1 MKRRPF
7 WANYHMFFRL
17 KWFIS
22 VKIGW
27 SEILSEVAMIVHIL
41 VVAGILVCGV
51 QAVRA
56 PRLLLSALWLAGTS
70 ALVALEMYL
79 LGAPEV
85 AVIELS
91 VGAGLVTVLFV
102 FAINIAGEEVIA
114 AVPVVPRPLAL
125 VLVLVSVI
133 LLAWMDL
140 DILGMQVNIFA
151 PRYFKTVMW
160 DNRLLDVLLQ
170 IVLIFCGVLGV
181 LGLLA
186 EIHPSAARQD
196 TARARGQ

>member
-1 MKRRPF
+1 
-7 WANYHMFFRL
+7 
-17 KWFIS
+17 
-22 VKIGW
+22 
-27 SEILSEVAMIVHIL
+27 MIVHIL